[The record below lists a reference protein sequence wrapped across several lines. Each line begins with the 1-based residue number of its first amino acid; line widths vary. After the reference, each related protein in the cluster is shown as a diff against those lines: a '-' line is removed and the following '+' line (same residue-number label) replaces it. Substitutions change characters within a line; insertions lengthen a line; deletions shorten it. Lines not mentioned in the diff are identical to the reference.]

1 MVPKCLLALALRRQ
15 CQGQVKADMQ
25 TLWLRLQ
32 NTRRTQ
38 LRSLDWDRVGQS
50 SNSQCFNIVYKI
62 KNIYICLSY
71 NLFLFFIYTYLSI
84 FMYIYI
90 YKYFKSKIYLYFIH
104 YILCKYL
111 DIWLSRFGRHP
122 APPPPP
128 QCNVP
133 CITSLQL
140 ASVHVW

>member
-62 KNIYICLSY
+62 KYIYICLSY

-90 YKYFKSKIYLYFIH
+90 NILNLKYIYTLYII
-104 YILCKYL
+104 YYVNIDIY
-111 DIWLSRFGRHP
+111 IWLSRFGRHP